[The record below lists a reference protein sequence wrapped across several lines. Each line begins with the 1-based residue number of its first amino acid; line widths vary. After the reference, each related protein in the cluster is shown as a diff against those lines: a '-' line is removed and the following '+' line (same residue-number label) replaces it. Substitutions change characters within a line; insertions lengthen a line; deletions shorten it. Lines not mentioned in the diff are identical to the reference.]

1 VTTGFRAWSIPLLAF
16 AGLADSLYLALLHLR
31 DELPPCG
38 GYTGCADVNSS
49 AYAYIFD
56 IPIAAFG
63 AGLYLALLGLGLYR
77 MRARGQPFMWATTL
91 FYGLTVS
98 GAVFMAYLTSVE
110 LFVLQAICYWCVAL
124 AGITFML
131 LALAIGE
138 MRLLEGR
145 DVMLSRS
152 EASPRDRQRDP
163 SLL

>member
-1 VTTGFRAWSIPLLAF
+1 VTPGFRAWSIPLLA
-16 AGLADSLYLALLHLR
+16 ALGLADALYLSILHLR

-38 GYTGCADVNSS
+38 GYAGCADVNSS
-49 AYAYIFD
+49 MYAFIFD

-63 AGLYLALLGLGLYR
+63 AGLYLALLGLALYR
-77 MRARGQPFMWATTL
+77 MRVRGRPFLWATTL

-98 GAVFMAYLTSVE
+98 AALFMAYLTAVE

-138 MRLLEGR
+138 MRLLEGE
-145 DVMLSRS
+145 DVKPF
-152 EASPRDRQRDP
+152 ATKGG
-163 SLL
+163 